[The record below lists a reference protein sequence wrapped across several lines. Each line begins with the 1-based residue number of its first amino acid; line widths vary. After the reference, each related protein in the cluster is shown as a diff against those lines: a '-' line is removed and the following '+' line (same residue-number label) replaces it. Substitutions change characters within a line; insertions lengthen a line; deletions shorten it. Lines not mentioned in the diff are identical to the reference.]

1 MASHATHIR
10 RIYNRPW
17 RNSGLANPVKIP
29 TCPKAIADVREVLH
43 HDRGRANASGFL
55 ENRLARFVIDVF
67 DAPPFLAGDLPE
79 SLNRTLAA
87 VGLQATTQSQ
97 MLITPMAQ
105 CLSSPDPARAGG
117 GESIFPDIHAHH
129 GAGCHRFAVSRLDDE
144 IEKPASS
151 AKQQLGFFRQTA
163 RQDLSLVISEDHRY
177 QQASLQGVE
186 RDRLALERIGAVVEM
201 DAGAVKRQRWNRR
214 VLRDASQNSLRA
226 IRLAHREDGVARH
239 LRA

>member
-1 MASHATHIR
+1 RMLSFFFSSRSRHTRCLSDWSSDVCSSDLAHA
-10 RIYNRPW
+10 
-17 RNSGLANPVKIP
+17 P

-105 CLSSPDPARAGG
+105 CLSAPDPARAGC
-117 GESIFPDIHAHH
+117 GESIFP
-129 GAGCHRFAVSRLDDE
+129 
-144 IEKPASS
+144 
-151 AKQQLGFFRQTA
+151 
-163 RQDLSLVISEDHRY
+163 
-177 QQASLQGVE
+177 
-186 RDRLALERIGAVVEM
+186 
-201 DAGAVKRQRWNRR
+201 
-214 VLRDASQNSLRA
+214 
-226 IRLAHREDGVARH
+226 
-239 LRA
+239 